1 MSDDRVLVSDVLAS
15 DAERREV
22 ATLVQT
28 AGGEGRLTLTETD
41 ERLAAVYAARYRHE
55 LAGLTTD
62 LPSPRPGR
70 RPPRRPLRIHAA
82 VVVLVSALLIIKWV
96 ASGVPFFWPAFPVA
110 WLFASLVIH
119 TRVDWRRR
127 PVSG

>member
-1 MSDDRVLVSDVLAS
+1 MSDDHVLAS

-62 LPSPRPGR
+62 LPRPSRPSPRPGR
-70 RPPRRPLRIHAA
+70 RPLRTPLRIHAA
-82 VVVLVSALLIIKWV
+82 VVVLVSALSIIRWV

>member
-1 MSDDRVLVSDVLAS
+1 MSDDHVLAS
-15 DAERREV
+15 DDERREV
-22 ATLVQT
+22 AHLVQT

-62 LPSPRPGR
+62 LPVASPPRPVR
-70 RPPRRPLRIHAA
+70 RHRPLGVHAA
-82 VVVLVSALLIIKWV
+82 VVVLVSALLVVRWV

-110 WLFASLVIH
+110 WLVASLVIH

-127 PVSG
+127 LVSR

>member
-1 MSDDRVLVSDVLAS
+1 MSDDHVLAS
-15 DAERREV
+15 DEERREV
-22 ATLVQT
+22 AHLVQT

-41 ERLAAVYAARYRHE
+41 ERLAAVYAARHRHE
-55 LAGLTTD
+55 LAGLTAD
-62 LPSPRPGR
+62 LPSPARPGPRPWR
-70 RPPRRPLRIHAA
+70 RPRPLRIHAA

-96 ASGVPFFWPAFPVA
+96 ASGVPFFWPAFPIA
-110 WLFASLVIH
+110 WLFASLVIR